1 MANLLLSD
9 EEKGRF
15 IAYLE
20 REAEDTEKLVEQMK
34 KVNVAKPLIDMMS
47 AEAKAYKIVALKMRA
62 MESFDIGGK

>member
-62 MESFDIGGK
+62 MESFTIGGK